1 MLVSA
6 TKVVRIHHASA
17 LTRPVTSLRHVLQ
30 LVSFDIDLTIFN
42 FVPPLLFPLSKIGD
56 RTPCRN

>member
-1 MLVSA
+1 MLVSF
-6 TKVVRIHHASA
+6 TDVVRIHLASVS
-17 LTRPVTSLRHVLQ
+17 TRPVKSPPRVLKV
-30 LVSFDIDLTIFN
+30 VSFAVVLTILN